1 MKNKDEFNIM
11 QKTISTT
18 ILAVRKGDSVV
29 MAGDGQ
35 VTLGETVMKAGA
47 QKVRKI
53 YNGAVLVG
61 FAGTSADAMALLER
75 FEGKLEAYKGNLG
88 RAVVE
93 LSKDWRTDKVL
104 RRLEALML
112 VCDKTETYLVSGTGD
127 LFKPD
132 DGIIAVGSGGPYALA
147 AARALAN
154 NTDLPAS
161 EIVRKAMDIAA
172 DICIYTNKSI
182 TVEEL

>member
-1 MKNKDEFNIM
+1 M

-18 ILAVRKGDSVV
+18 IITVRKDDKVV

-35 VTLGETVMKAGA
+35 VTLGQTVMKAGA
-47 QKVRKI
+47 QKVRRVHDGK
-53 YNGAVLVG
+53 VLVG
-61 FAGTSADAMALLER
+61 FAGASADAMALLER

-112 VCDKTETYLVSGTGD
+112 VCDKKETYLVSGTGD

-147 AARALAN
+147 AARALIKS
-154 NTDLPAS
+154 TDLSAK
-161 EIVRKAMDIAA
+161 EIAAQAMDIAA
-172 DICIYTNKSI
+172 DICIYTNKNI

>member
-1 MKNKDEFNIM
+1 M

-18 ILAVRKGDSVV
+18 ILAVRKDDKVV

-47 QKVRKI
+47 QKVRRVHDGK
-53 YNGAVLVG
+53 VLVG
-61 FAGTSADAMALLER
+61 FAGASADAMALLER

-104 RRLEALML
+104 RRLEALIL
-112 VCDKTETYLVSGTGD
+112 VCDKNETYLVSGTGD

-147 AARALAN
+147 AARALMKSTNLSAR
-154 NTDLPAS
+154 
-161 EIVRKAMDIAA
+161 EIATQAMDIAA
-172 DICIYTNKSI
+172 DICIYTNKNI